1 MAFDPLIPVLLVF
14 GLTALGAFAL
24 ANPASPLYRLDI
36 PGNRSLHDE
45 ATPRGG
51 GLAVVVVV
59 GLTVLISAVF
69 GMLSSSWWPL
79 VLGALLVALISYI
92 DDWRGLSQAVRL
104 AVHLVA
110 ATLLVA
116 FADVPNGIV
125 APGIS
130 WDVPAWL
137 LFVPVALLVVW
148 MTNLFNFMDGMDGF
162 AGGMGVIGFGTLA
175 LLGYNSMEPAYAF
188 VAVVIAASCGGFLV
202 SNFPPARIFL
212 GDVGSVTLGY
222 LAAGMILLGEEL
234 GVLDWWLGVMAFGP
248 FVADSTVTLLRR
260 ASKGERVWEPHRSH
274 FYQRIVQLGW
284 SHRRTTLIEYSLMV
298 FSAGAALVAQ
308 HASTLVS
315 WLLVLLV
322 IVIYVVLMLVVT
334 FAERSRKSA

>member
-1 MAFDPLIPVLLVF
+1 MAFDPLIPVLLAF
-14 GLTALGAFAL
+14 GLSALGAFGL

-36 PGNRSLHDE
+36 PGNRSLHNE

-51 GLAVVVVV
+51 GLAVVAVV
-59 GLTVLISAVF
+59 GLTVLISALS

-79 VLGALLVALISYI
+79 VLGALLVAVISYI
-92 DDWRGLSQAVRL
+92 DDWRGLSQAFRL
-104 AVHLVA
+104 TVHLVA
-110 ATLLVA
+110 AALLVA
-116 FADVPNGIV
+116 FSDVPSGVV
-125 APGIS
+125 APGIV

-137 LFVPVALLVVW
+137 LFVPVTLLVVW
-148 MTNLFNFMDGMDGF
+148 MTNLFNFMDGMDGL

-175 LLGYNSMEPAYAF
+175 LLGYDSVQPTFAF
-188 VAVVIAASCGGFLV
+188 VAVVIAASCGGFLL

-212 GDVGSVTLGY
+212 GDVGSITLGY
-222 LAAGMILLGEEL
+222 LAAGMIVLGEEL

-248 FVADSTVTLLRR
+248 FIVDSTVTLMRR
-260 ASKGERVWEPHRSH
+260 ALNGERIWEAHRSH

-284 SHRRTTLIEYSLMV
+284 SHRRTTLVEYGLMV

-308 HASTLVS
+308 QASTLVS

-322 IVIYVVLMLVVT
+322 LLVYVVLMLVVT
-334 FAERSRKSA
+334 FVERGRESA